1 MTLAPNLRKERTMR
15 LTHDIWTDLAD
26 RESDG
31 LEVTLLWSESS
42 GRAKVVVDDVRL
54 DERFELDVPQSEAL
68 SAFYHPFAYA
78 PHRTPHLDRTASPS
92 TDLQFQ
98 S

>member
-1 MTLAPNLRKERTMR
+1 MM

-31 LEVTLLWSESS
+31 LEVTLFWSRES
-42 GRAKVVVDDVRL
+42 GRMKVVVDDSKL
-54 DERFELDVPQSEAL
+54 DETFELDVPQAEAL
-68 SAFYHPFAYA
+68 AAFYHPFAYA
-78 PHRTPHLDRTASPS
+78 PDRAHHIDRSARAS

>member
-1 MTLAPNLRKERTMR
+1 MM

-42 GRAKVVVDDVRL
+42 GRVKVVVDDAKL
-54 DERFELDVPQSEAL
+54 GESFELDVPQSQAL
-68 SAFYHPFAYA
+68 AAFYHPFAYA
-78 PHRTPHLDRTASPS
+78 PDRAVRVHAS

>member
-1 MTLAPNLRKERTMR
+1 MM

-31 LEVTLLWSESS
+31 LEVTLCWERES
-42 GRAKVVVDDVRL
+42 GRVKVVVDDTRL
-54 DERFELDVPQSEAL
+54 DEIFELEVPQAEAL
-68 SAFYHPFAYA
+68 SAFHHPFAYA
-78 PHRTPHLDRTASPS
+78 PDRAPHLDRTAPPS

>member
-1 MTLAPNLRKERTMR
+1 MM

-31 LEVTLLWSESS
+31 LGVTLYWSKDS
-42 GRAKVVVDDVRL
+42 GRVKVVVDDAKL
-54 DERFELDVPQSEAL
+54 DESFELDVPRAEAL
-68 SAFYHPFAYA
+68 SAFYHPFAYS
-78 PHRTPHLDRTASPS
+78 PHRSAHDRPAHPS

-98 S
+98 T